1 MNVAFLLG
9 IASPFSGRQLNNNTT
24 GNEKIILKKQVLLS
38 NGCCNIVY
46 RVTPTNCKLAKDQW
60 KAAEKN
66 EKTFQANSNEWSDKE
81 LLPKHPNGNGLYHL
95 LTNKFKPTKEKWTQD
110 GKKRQET
117 LLNLFFD
124 NVQGLNGVQN
134 RVALAKRSRDGTWYK
149 WTWKQYGE
157 LVVKTANGLLAL
169 GFTYGDHV
177 TILSANCPEW
187 LFADLATMCLGGST
201 AGIYPNDVAE
211 QIVFINQ
218 NFDAKFFFVDSLKQ
232 LVRLKPFLNQL
243 TKLIYIIVLSLETD
257 NQEERDMVETDSR
270 IISYARLLE
279 LGKTYS
285 ERSPNYVEEN
295 ARKITPDTFC
305 MTVYTSGTTGQPKGA
320 CYSHQNIYCVGTT
333 IAEELNCQGRD
344 ILLSFLPLCHVA
356 ERIQSLF
363 LAIAG
368 KCSVYFAESIQ
379 RVREELP
386 QVRPTIFMCVPRV
399 WEKLYQA
406 LQAEFETTTGMKR
419 HLLHQTLLF
428 GRLARLH
435 RNYGK
440 SISRAAMF
448 EWLILS
454 LLVVRK
460 IRVTIGL
467 DRCHTFAS
475 GAAPLSEE
483 VAMFFGDLGMDVR
496 QVYGQSESTGIIA
509 YSPKR
514 AIRPGNTGKVPSVI
528 QVKLGDNNEILCKGP
543 NVFLGYYKDPGASKT
558 ALDEDGYLHTGDV
571 GMFDEE
577 GFLWVTDR
585 LKDLIK
591 TAGGKFVAPQKIEN
605 RLKMYPGISHVV
617 VIGDRRPYCVALIT
631 LDESQLKNIC
641 TKAQIIVQPVEE
653 VVKNRKVLQLVDSYV
668 QQVNDGL
675 ASYEQIKY
683 YKLLPEDFTIER
695 EEMTPTLKIRRKQ
708 IEQRYKE
715 WIDSMYSVASSGSS

>member
-1 MNVAFLLG
+1 MNTAFLLG
-9 IASPFSGRQLNNNTT
+9 ITSPFSGRQLNHKTT
-24 GNEKIILKKQVLLS
+24 GNEKILFKKQVLLS
-38 NGCCNIVY
+38 GCCHITY
-46 RVTPTNCKLAKDQW
+46 RLAAPSCKLSNDNW
-60 KAAEKN
+60 KATEKK
-66 EKTFQANSNEWSDKE
+66 EETFQVNEWSEKE
-81 LLPKHPNGNGLYHL
+81 LPPKYHKANSLYSI
-95 LTNKFKPTKEKWTQD
+95 LTNRFKLKKEKRAPE

-134 RVALAKRSRDGTWYK
+134 RVALARRSQDGTWYK

-157 LVVKTANGLLAL
+157 QVVKTASGLLAL
-169 GFTYGDHV
+169 GFGYGDHV

-201 AGIYPNDVAE
+201 AGIYPNDVPE
-211 QIVFINQ
+211 QVVFINQ
-218 NFDAKFFFVDSLKQ
+218 NFDAKFFFVDTLKR
-232 LVRLKPFLNQL
+232 LVRLKPFLHQL
-243 TKLIYIIVLSLETD
+243 SNVLYIIVLSLETD
-257 NQEERDMVETDSR
+257 NQEERNILLDSR

-279 LGKTYS
+279 LGQAYLAK
-285 ERSPNYVEEN
+285 SPHYIEDN

-333 IAEELNCQGRD
+333 IAEELRCQGRD

-368 KCSVYFAESIQ
+368 RCSVYFAESIQ

-399 WEKLYQA
+399 WEKLYQS
-406 LQAEFETTTGMKR
+406 LQAEFETTIGMKR

-448 EWLILS
+448 EWFILS

-460 IRVTIGL
+460 IRVSIGL

-483 VAMFFGDLGMDVR
+483 VAMFFGDLGMDIR
-496 QVYGQSESTGIIA
+496 QIYGQSESTGIIA
-509 YSPKR
+509 YSPKE
-514 AIRPGNTGKVPSVI
+514 AVRPGNAGKVPSVI

-543 NVFLGYYKDPGASKT
+543 NVFLGYYKDPGATKN

-571 GMFDEE
+571 GMLDEE

-591 TAGGKFVAPQKIEN
+591 TAGGKFVAPQKIES

-641 TKAQIIVQPVEE
+641 NKARIHVQPLKE
-653 VVKNRKVLQLVDSYV
+653 VVKNERVWRLMDNYV
-668 QQVNDGL
+668 QQVNSGL

-683 YKLLPEDFTIER
+683 YKLLPEDFTIEK

-715 WIDSMYSVASSGSS
+715 WIDSMYPVATFHE

>member
-1 MNVAFLLG
+1 M
-9 IASPFSGRQLNNNTT
+9 
-24 GNEKIILKKQVLLS
+24 
-38 NGCCNIVY
+38 
-46 RVTPTNCKLAKDQW
+46 
-60 KAAEKN
+60 
-66 EKTFQANSNEWSDKE
+66 
-81 LLPKHPNGNGLYHL
+81 NGLIRNYYPSTL
-95 LTNKFKPTKEKWTQD
+95 METWTQD

-379 RVREELP
+379 RS
-386 QVRPTIFMCVPRV
+386 MG
-399 WEKLYQA
+399 
-406 LQAEFETTTGMKR
+406 ET
-419 HLLHQTLLF
+419 
-428 GRLARLH
+428 
-435 RNYGK
+435 
-440 SISRAAMF
+440 
-448 EWLILS
+448 LS
-454 LLVVRK
+454 S
-460 IRVTIGL
+460 VT
-467 DRCHTFAS
+467 S
-475 GAAPLSEE
+475 
-483 VAMFFGDLGMDVR
+483 
-496 QVYGQSESTGIIA
+496 
-509 YSPKR
+509 
-514 AIRPGNTGKVPSVI
+514 
-528 QVKLGDNNEILCKGP
+528 
-543 NVFLGYYKDPGASKT
+543 
-558 ALDEDGYLHTGDV
+558 
-571 GMFDEE
+571 
-577 GFLWVTDR
+577 
-585 LKDLIK
+585 
-591 TAGGKFVAPQKIEN
+591 
-605 RLKMYPGISHVV
+605 
-617 VIGDRRPYCVALIT
+617 
-631 LDESQLKNIC
+631 
-641 TKAQIIVQPVEE
+641 
-653 VVKNRKVLQLVDSYV
+653 
-668 QQVNDGL
+668 
-675 ASYEQIKY
+675 
-683 YKLLPEDFTIER
+683 
-695 EEMTPTLKIRRKQ
+695 
-708 IEQRYKE
+708 
-715 WIDSMYSVASSGSS
+715 